1 MNERPQKS
9 NQFLR
14 VLSFR
19 GTKESLINSR
29 LRFFLI
35 ILCIETLYLSKQ
47 MTMRLTAI
55 YINDSYLFSS
65 PQTINLGGKYFY
77 EIIQRKY
84 ENRYDLKRYENPNFI
99 DNFWGDNISLVS
111 AIVGENGSG
120 KTSFLK
126 QITTY
131 ENYYPYNFFIWEDGE
146 DLFFTQTYYASYSK
160 ENPKIFFN
168 SKELKNKSE
177 ILEFT
182 QSIYYSPVLTYG
194 YNQYRGSHYRTRF
207 YNTNRAT
214 VYLTLDTLLGRN
226 NINLDNFISE
236 NLKRELI
243 FCENFKHFYEKYPF
257 LNYNVYFSTIIEKL
271 SDQLSQ
277 WFYYKNLEDK
287 SEDEYSLFKNLDNS
301 ITEEVKIY
309 YEEFK
314 NIESKLNLGFY
325 SSPNNNYKL
334 PYQFYI
340 EFILFLKYYFKEQ
353 ITNILNKE
361 LLDGNLDK
369 IIEEFFKSTKT
380 SIDKNIRNRF
390 KNIEK
395 LYNLILEK
403 RVSDYNGLTFSR
415 NDAVEIIDLQEQ
427 IAFSIEAT
435 NETISGVQFFTVDPI
450 NILSSGEKSLI
461 NLFSNIYSTFSNT
474 HLKYLDEKID
484 SNNQFINYSQE
495 IETIFLFLD
504 EADLGFH
511 PQWKKK
517 YIQIITD
524 FFPQMFKEI
533 NGFKRLQIIFTTHDS
548 LTLSDIP
555 NSNIIYLKKD
565 GSHTKVLSEDEKP
578 KKSFGANITDLLA
591 DSFFIKD
598 GLIGDFAKE
607 KIEEV
612 IKYLNNHES
621 SVMNKITARKIIDI
635 IDEPILKYKL
645 KDMFFEKFPE
655 EYDLEK
661 EKKEIRNRAIELGLI
676 KE

>member
-1 MNERPQKS
+1 
-9 NQFLR
+9 
-14 VLSFR
+14 
-19 GTKESLINSR
+19 
-29 LRFFLI
+29 
-35 ILCIETLYLSKQ
+35 

-55 YINDSYLFSS
+55 YTNYNYLFSS

-77 EIIQRKY
+77 EISERKNEY
-84 ENRYDLKRYENPNFI
+84 EYDIKRYENINFI
-99 DNFWGDNISLVS
+99 NNFWGDKISLVS

-120 KTSFLK
+120 KTSLLK

-146 DLFFTQTYYASYSK
+146 DLFFTQMYYASYSK

-168 SKELKNKSE
+168 GKELKNKSK

-194 YNQYRGSHYRTRF
+194 YNSYRGSHYRTRF
-207 YNTNRAT
+207 YNTSRAT

-257 LNYNVYFSTIIEKL
+257 LNYNVYFSTILEKF

-277 WFYYKNLEDK
+277 WFDYKNLEDK
-287 SEDEYSLFKNLDNS
+287 SEEKYSLFKNLDNS

-314 NIESKLNLGFY
+314 NIESKLNLGLS

-334 PYQFYI
+334 PYRFYI

-353 ITNILNKE
+353 ITNILNTE

-369 IIEEFFKSTKT
+369 IIEEFFKSTRT

-427 IAFSIEAT
+427 IAFSIDADDD
-435 NETISGVQFFTVDPI
+435 TISGVQFFTVDPI

-474 HLKYLDEKID
+474 HLKYLDEKMD
-484 SNNQFINYSQE
+484 PNNQLIDYSQE
-495 IETIFLFLD
+495 IETIILFLD

-517 YIQIITD
+517 YIKIITD
-524 FFPQMFKEI
+524 FFPEMFKEI

-661 EKKEIRNRAIELGLI
+661 EKEEIRNRAIELGLI

>member
-1 MNERPQKS
+1 
-9 NQFLR
+9 
-14 VLSFR
+14 
-19 GTKESLINSR
+19 
-29 LRFFLI
+29 
-35 ILCIETLYLSKQ
+35 

-55 YINDSYLFSS
+55 YTNYNYLFYS

-77 EIIQRKY
+77 EITLRKNGY
-84 ENRYDLKRYENPNFI
+84 EYDIERYENPNFI

-131 ENYYPYNFFIWEDGE
+131 DNYYPYKFFIWEDGE

-168 SKELKNKSE
+168 SKELKNKSK

-226 NINLDNFISE
+226 NINLNNFISE
-236 NLKRELI
+236 NLKHELI
-243 FCENFKHFYEKYPF
+243 FCENYKHFSAKYPF
-257 LNYNVYFSTIIEKL
+257 LNYNVYFSTLLDKL
-271 SDQLSQ
+271 FDQLSE
-277 WFYYKNLEDK
+277 WYYYKNLENK
-287 SEDEYSLFKNLDNS
+287 NEEEYLKFKNLDIS
-301 ITEEVKIY
+301 LIEEEKTY
-309 YEEFK
+309 YMEFK
-314 NIESKLNLGFY
+314 NIESKLSLGF
-325 SSPNNNYKL
+325 SSPNNNYTL
-334 PYQFYI
+334 PYGFYI
-340 EFILFLKYYFKEQ
+340 EFLLFLKYYFEEQ

-369 IIEEFFKSTKT
+369 VIEKFFKSTKT
-380 SIDKNIRNRF
+380 HIDKNIRNRF
-390 KNIEK
+390 ENIEK
-395 LYNLILEK
+395 LYNIILEK
-403 RVSDYNGLTFSR
+403 RVSDYYGLTFSR
-415 NDAVEIIDLQEQ
+415 NDAVEVIDLQEQ
-427 IAFSIEAT
+427 IAFSIEAP

-484 SNNQFINYSQE
+484 SNNQFMDYSQK
-495 IETIFLFLD
+495 IETIILFLD

-517 YIQIITD
+517 YIKIITD
-524 FFPQMFKEI
+524 FFPEMFKEI

-645 KDMFFEKFPE
+645 KDMFFEKFPD
-655 EYDLEK
+655 EYSKEK
-661 EKKEIRNRAIELGLI
+661 EIEELLRKAQELGLNI
-676 KE
+676 QR